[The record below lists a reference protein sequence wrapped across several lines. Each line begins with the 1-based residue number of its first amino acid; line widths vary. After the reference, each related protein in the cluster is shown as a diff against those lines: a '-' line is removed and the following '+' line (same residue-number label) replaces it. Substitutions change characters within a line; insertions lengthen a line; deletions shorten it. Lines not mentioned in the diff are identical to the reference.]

1 MPNNNG
7 SSEYKGI
14 FKGTAVFGGTQLV
27 QIVVDLLKSK
37 AVALLIGS
45 VGMGI
50 NTLYL
55 SSMQIIVVLSGMGL
69 KSSSVK
75 DIAEA
80 TTTNDN
86 FIIGRKISVLKR
98 CFQLTC
104 VLGLVITL
112 MSSPL
117 LSKTSFGDTSH
128 ILQYSL
134 LSLFVI
140 FTLLGEQCTAILQ
153 GLHLIKKTAMST
165 LLSCVAGLITSVFFF
180 YVWGIEGIVYNI
192 ITASFVSFS
201 IRYYYVWKL
210 DYPNI
215 KVGFK
220 ESILESKA
228 TYMLGFAMVIST
240 LIGTVVNFSINSFIS
255 YFGGFSEVGY
265 YKAGLIL
272 TTESVSL
279 VFSSMAADYY
289 PKLVVASKDIGKMR
303 ELVNN
308 QGEIVTLISLPVLSS
323 LMLFAPLAIKIL
335 FTPEFLVLNNF
346 VKLLCVGVLFQAISY
361 SIGYISF
368 AKGDK
373 KTFFLLEGLWG
384 SLYRL
389 FLYCLGYYLGGLLG
403 LAISYIVGFST
414 YLLIVLY
421 VTKRLYGFSMNK
433 EYLRVVII
441 SLTLIFSF
449 LLSLFALDG
458 LWYYTVGLSVYLL
471 IIVFSYRELN
481 RRLDFGALVRK
492 LSKR

>member
-1 MPNNNG
+1 MSG
-7 SSEYKGI
+7 SKSEYRGI
-14 FKGTAVFGGTQLV
+14 FKGTAVFGGAQAV
-27 QIVVDLLKSK
+27 QIIVDLLKSK
-37 AVALLIGS
+37 AVAILIGS

-50 NTLYL
+50 NALYT
-55 SSMQIIVVLSGMGL
+55 SSLQIIVVLSGMGL
-69 KSSSVK
+69 KTSSVK

-86 FIIGRKISVLKR
+86 YIIGRKISVLKK
-98 CFQLTC
+98 CFQFTC
-104 VLGLVITL
+104 ILGLILTL
-112 MSSPL
+112 ISSPI

-134 LSLFVI
+134 LSLFVV

-153 GLHLIKKTAMST
+153 GLHLIKKTAIST

-180 YVWGIEGIVYNI
+180 YIWGIEGIVYNI
-192 ITASFVSFS
+192 ITASFVSFC
-201 IRYYYVWKL
+201 IRYYYVWRL
-210 DYPNI
+210 DYQRV
-215 KVGFK
+215 KVSFK

-255 YFGGFSEVGY
+255 NFGGLSEVGY

-289 PKLVVASKDIGKMR
+289 PKLVVACKDIVKMR
-303 ELVNN
+303 GLVNS

-323 LMLFAPLAIKIL
+323 LMLLAPLAIEIL
-335 FTPEFLVLNNF
+335 FTPEFLVLNTF
-346 VKLLCVGVLFQAISY
+346 IKLLCVGVLFQAISY

-373 KTFFLLEGLWG
+373 KTFFLLEGVCG

-389 FLYCLGYYLGGLLG
+389 ILYCLGYYFGGLHG
-403 LAISYIVGFST
+403 LAISYIVGFGT
-414 YLLIVLY
+414 YLFVVLY
-421 VTKRLYGFSMNK
+421 VTNRLYQFAISASYVRVILSSVSLIFLLLGALLSLKDVLLYIVGTFL
-433 EYLRVVII
+433 YVVII
-441 SLTLIFSF
+441 
-449 LLSLFALDG
+449 LFA
-458 LWYYTVGLSVYLL
+458 
-471 IIVFSYRELN
+471 YRELN
-481 RRLDFGALVRK
+481 KRLEINK
-492 LSKR
+492 LIKKAFER